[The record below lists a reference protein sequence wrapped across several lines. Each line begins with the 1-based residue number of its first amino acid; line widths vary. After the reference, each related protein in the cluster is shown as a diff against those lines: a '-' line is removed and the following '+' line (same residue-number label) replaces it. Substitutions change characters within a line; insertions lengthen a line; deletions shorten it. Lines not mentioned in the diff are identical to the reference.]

1 MDLEQLIL
9 GREKIKTNE
18 HLDTRD
24 YLERFKNEVGTRR
37 ISTFSSTRQRD
48 VRTVFVWR
56 NIPEVMTVTLMVPDN
71 EVTRRQ
77 IQ

>member
-24 YLERFKNEVGTRR
+24 YLERFKRKVGTRR

-48 VRTVFVWR
+48 VRTFFVWR

>member
-9 GREKIKTNE
+9 GREEIKTNE
-18 HLDTRD
+18 HLDARD

>member
-9 GREKIKTNE
+9 GREEIKTNE

-48 VRTVFVWR
+48 VRTFFVWR
-56 NIPEVMTVTLMVPDN
+56 NIPEVMTVAFNGPG
-71 EVTRRQ
+71 
-77 IQ
+77 

>member
-56 NIPEVMTVTLMVPDN
+56 NIPEVMTVTLMVPDK

>member
-9 GREKIKTNE
+9 RREKIKTNE

-24 YLERFKNEVGTRR
+24 YLERFKRKVGTRR

-48 VRTVFVWR
+48 VRAFFVWR